1 MPVSIGAVLAAVA
14 IKADA
19 QRAAVVASEAAY
31 QAAQTASLAA
41 EQAERQARIAKAE
54 AVAVLTGRIV
64 YDKATNKVYRV
75 VNGEVDAVTPDSP
88 EVEVVVP
95 PVDIDGDGEPDNG
108 EPADADDAS
117 VPLGS

>member
-1 MPVSIGAVLAAVA
+1 M
-14 IKADA
+14 D
-19 QRAAVVASEAAY
+19 
-31 QAAQTASLAA
+31 
-41 EQAERQARIAKAE
+41 
-54 AVAVLTGRIV
+54 
-64 YDKATNKVYRV
+64 KVYRV